1 MKKNISSDQACLE
14 SQLRIARHKTKSSRE
29 LLDFALAEVTTLTSS
44 KAGLVC
50 SCNDVSREFTPKNIV
65 STVDAVFSV
74 DEGRLWSHP
83 DTAHLWA
90 KVVRQVRPI
99 VLNETE
105 IPASLKKDA
114 HGGGIRL
121 KSFLSV
127 PLFSGGDIAAVAGFA
142 GKARPYTK
150 KDIQNASVLMNLA
163 WQAAQRMRLGEN
175 RISTGLLLD
184 ELKETLSIGFFWKS
198 PDLKYQDCNQYFAT
212 LAGIQ
217 SPEEIAGK
225 TDADLAW
232 KEAAKILCSI
242 DEDILKTG
250 RAKLNHVHK
259 FQNAYGAALWLNIH
273 SVPIKDSKGNIIAIA
288 GTINDIT
295 RQKQEE
301 IRNMRLAAIIDSTDD
316 AVVGMN
322 PDGIITDWN
331 RAAEKI
337 YGYTPDEA
345 IGMSVANLA
354 PAGFEAEISDIFST
368 LRSGRRP
375 AGYETKR
382 KRKNGEIFDVSITA
396 APILHTDGS
405 FAGISSI
412 GRDITEKNRQIKELE
427 LYREFLK
434 NIEDGCFELDL
445 KGSVTYANPA
455 AAFMF
460 GYNPDHAIGA
470 HYSQST
476 TPAEAEKLFAI
487 FNHIYKT
494 GQRSFIEEMEILR
507 QDGIIQYFDLMVSPI
522 VDESGRVSG
531 FRCTIRNVTQ
541 RKQERRELERYR
553 DFVLNAEDACF
564 EFDFYGNA
572 LFCNEPTCRI
582 LGYTREEHMKLRHRQ
597 RYPTKEEADRSAA
610 IIRKVYE
617 TGEPSGLYESRMLH
631 KDGSI
636 VTIEMNVNMIRDR
649 QGNPIGWRGTGR
661 DVSDRKKRQAELERY
676 RDFMENIY
684 DGCFEVD
691 LAGRITYTNETG
703 ARRLGLTK
711 EELTG
716 MNNLQYTRP
725 EEAKRVSKIYREIYR
740 TGRPAFIDHYELLHK
755 DGHTV
760 FFEMSAAL
768 IRDEKGNPA
777 GFRGTTRDITERKI
791 NQERLRASEA
801 KYRFLTEKI
810 SDVVWTA
817 DINLVFNYI
826 SPSVRFA
833 LGYKPEELTGRDPGV
848 LMTPASFAR
857 ARCLLEDELD
867 KTRRGR
873 PDAVRFVEFE
883 AAYRHK
889 NGDTLWFGNIVSFIR
904 DDKGEIAGIHGVSRN
919 ITERKQAVA
928 EKEKLILELQAALSE
943 VKTLSGLLPICSH
956 CKKIRDDKGYWN
968 QLESYL
974 LEHSGALLSHGI
986 CPECAE
992 KYYPDILKPKKPK

>member
-14 SQLRIARHKTKSSRE
+14 SQLRIARHKTKSPRDI
-29 LLDFALAEVTTLTSS
+29 LDFALAEVTALTSS
-44 KAGLVC
+44 KAGMVC
-50 SCNDVSREFTPKNIV
+50 SYNSASRKFTPKNIV
-65 STVDAVFSV
+65 STADTVFSI
-74 DEGRLWSHP
+74 DEGLAWSRP
-83 DTAHLWA
+83 DAARLWA
-90 KVVRQVRPI
+90 KAVRQARPI
-99 VLNETE
+99 VLTEAE
-105 IPASLKKDA
+105 IPASLKKAA
-114 HGGGIRL
+114 HGGGIGL

-163 WQAAQRMRLGEN
+163 WQSAQKIRLEKN

-184 ELKETLSIGFFWKS
+184 ELKETLSTGFFWKS

-225 TDADLAW
+225 TDTDLAW
-232 KEAAKILCSI
+232 KETAKVLRSI

-250 RAKLNHVHK
+250 KAKLNHVQK
-259 FQNAYGAALWLNIH
+259 FQNAYGATLWLNIH
-273 SVPIKDSKGNIIAIA
+273 NVPIKDSRGNIIAIA

-295 RQKQEE
+295 RQKRDE

-322 PDGIITDWN
+322 TDGIVTDWN
-331 RAAEKI
+331 RAAENI

-345 IGMSVANLA
+345 IGMSVTNLA
-354 PAGFEAEISDIFST
+354 PPGFEAELSDIIST
-368 LRSGRRP
+368 LQNGRRP

-382 KRKNGEIFDVSITA
+382 KRKNGEIFDVAITA
-396 APILHTDGS
+396 APILHPDGN

-427 LYREFLK
+427 LYREFLE
-434 NIEDGCFELDL
+434 NIEDGCFELDI

-455 AAFMF
+455 AVFMS
-460 GYNPDHAIGA
+460 GYDPDHIIGA

-476 TPAEAEKLFAI
+476 PPGEAEKLFAT
-487 FNHIYKT
+487 FNHVYKT

-522 VDESGRVSG
+522 VDESGRVAG
-531 FRCTIRNVTQ
+531 FRCTI
-541 RKQERRELERYR
+541 
-553 DFVLNAEDACF
+553 
-564 EFDFYGNA
+564 
-572 LFCNEPTCRI
+572 
-582 LGYTREEHMKLRHRQ
+582 
-597 RYPTKEEADRSAA
+597 
-610 IIRKVYE
+610 
-617 TGEPSGLYESRMLH
+617 
-631 KDGSI
+631 
-636 VTIEMNVNMIRDR
+636 
-649 QGNPIGWRGTGR
+649 
-661 DVSDRKKRQAELERY
+661 
-676 RDFMENIY
+676 
-684 DGCFEVD
+684 
-691 LAGRITYTNETG
+691 
-703 ARRLGLTK
+703 
-711 EELTG
+711 
-716 MNNLQYTRP
+716 
-725 EEAKRVSKIYREIYR
+725 
-740 TGRPAFIDHYELLHK
+740 
-755 DGHTV
+755 
-760 FFEMSAAL
+760 
-768 IRDEKGNPA
+768 
-777 GFRGTTRDITERKI
+777 RDITERKI
-791 NQERLRASEA
+791 NQERLRVSEA
-801 KYRFLTEKI
+801 KYRLLTEKI
-810 SDVVWTA
+810 SDIVWTT
-817 DINLVFNYI
+817 DMNLIFNYI

-833 LGYKPEELTGRDPGV
+833 LGYKPEELTGRDPGA
-848 LMTPASFAR
+848 LMTPESFAR
-857 ARCLLEDELD
+857 ARRLLENELD
-867 KTRRGR
+867 KTRRRR

-883 AAYRHK
+883 TAYHHK
-889 NGDTLWFGNIVSFIR
+889 NGGTLWFGNIVSFIR

-974 LEHSGALLSHGI
+974 LEHSGALLSHSI

-992 KYYPDILKPKKPK
+992 KYYSDILKPKKPK

>member
-1 MKKNISSDQACLE
+1 MKKNISSEQACLE
-14 SQLRIARHKTKSSRE
+14 SQLRIARHKTKSPRDI
-29 LLDFALAEVTTLTSS
+29 LDFALAEVISLTSS

-50 SCNDVSREFTPKNIV
+50 FYNGASRKFNPKNIV
-65 STVDAVFSV
+65 STADTVFSV
-74 DEGRLWSHP
+74 DEGQAWSRP
-83 DTAHLWA
+83 DAARLWA
-90 KVVRQVRPI
+90 KTVRQARPV
-99 VLNETE
+99 VLTEAE
-105 IPASLKKDA
+105 IPASLKKAA
-114 HGGGIRL
+114 HENGIRL

-163 WQAAQRMRLGEN
+163 WQTAQKIRLGKN

-184 ELKETLSIGFFWKS
+184 ELKETLSVGFFWKS

-232 KEAAKILCSI
+232 KEAAKTLRSI

-259 FQNAYGAALWLNIH
+259 FQNAYGATLWLNIH
-273 SVPIKDSKGNIIAIA
+273 NVPIKDSMGNIIAIA
-288 GTINDIT
+288 GTINEIT
-295 RQKQEE
+295 HQKQDE

-322 PDGIITDWN
+322 PDGVITDWN

-345 IGMSVANLA
+345 IGMSVANLS
-354 PAGFEAEISDIFST
+354 PPGFEAKISDIIST
-368 LRSGRRP
+368 LRNGRQP

-382 KRKNGEIFDVSITA
+382 KRKNGEIFDVAITA
-396 APILHTDGS
+396 APIFYPDGS
-405 FAGISSI
+405 FAGISGIS
-412 GRDITEKNRQIKELE
+412 RDITEKNRQIKELE
-427 LYREFLK
+427 LYREFLE

-445 KGSVTYANPA
+445 KGSVTYTNPA
-455 AAFMF
+455 AALMF
-460 GYNPDHAIGA
+460 GYDPDHAIGV

-476 TPAEAEKLFAI
+476 PAAEAEKLFVI

-494 GQRSFIEEMEILR
+494 GQRNFIEEMEILR

-522 VDESGRVSG
+522 VDKSDRVSG

-541 RKQERRELERYR
+541 RKQERQELERYR

-564 EFDFYGNA
+564 EFDFYGKV
-572 LFCNEPTCRI
+572 LFCNEPTYRM
-582 LGYTREEHMKLRHRQ
+582 LGYTREEYMKLRHRQ
-597 RYPTKEEADRSAA
+597 RYSSKEEADKAAA

-617 TGEPSGLYESRMLH
+617 TGEPSGLYESRLLR
-631 KDGSI
+631 KDGSV

-649 QGNPIGWRGTGR
+649 QGRPIGWRGTGR

-703 ARRLGLTK
+703 SRRLGLTR
-711 EELTG
+711 EEFTG
-716 MNNLQYTRP
+716 MDNLQYARP
-725 EEAKRVSKIYREIYR
+725 EEAKRIARIFRKIYDS
-740 TGRPAFIDHYELLHK
+740 GRPAFIDHYELLHK

-791 NQERLRASEA
+791 NQESLRASEA

-810 SDVVWTA
+810 SDIVWTT

-833 LGYKPEELTGRDPGV
+833 LGYKPEELTGRDPGS
-848 LMTPASFAR
+848 LMTPESFAR
-857 ARCLLEDELD
+857 ARRLLEDELD
-867 KTRRGR
+867 KTKRGR
-873 PDAVRFVEFE
+873 PDVVRFVEFE
-883 AAYRHK
+883 TAYHHK

-974 LEHSGALLSHGI
+974 LEHSSALLSHGI

-992 KYYPDILKPKKPK
+992 KHYPDILKPKKPK

>member
-1 MKKNISSDQACLE
+1 MKKNISSEQACLE
-14 SQLRIARHKTKSSRE
+14 SQLRIARHKTKSPRDI
-29 LLDFALAEVTTLTSS
+29 LDFALAEVISLTSS

-50 SCNDVSREFTPKNIV
+50 FYNGASRKFNPKNIV
-65 STVDAVFSV
+65 STADTVFSV
-74 DEGRLWSHP
+74 DEGQAWSRP
-83 DTAHLWA
+83 DAARLWA
-90 KVVRQVRPI
+90 KTVRQARPV
-99 VLNETE
+99 VLTEAE
-105 IPASLKKDA
+105 IPASLKKAA
-114 HGGGIRL
+114 HENGIRL

-127 PLFSGGDIAAVAGFA
+127 PLFSGGDIAAVSGFA

-150 KDIQNASVLMNLA
+150 KDIQNSSVLMNLA
-163 WQAAQRMRLGEN
+163 WQSAQKIRLEKN

-184 ELKETLSIGFFWKS
+184 ELKETLSVGFFWKS

-232 KEAAKILCSI
+232 KEAAKTLRSI

-259 FQNAYGAALWLNIH
+259 FQNAYGATLWLNIH
-273 SVPIKDSKGNIIAIA
+273 NVPIKDSMGNIIAIA
-288 GTINDIT
+288 GTINEIT
-295 RQKQEE
+295 HQKQDE

-322 PDGIITDWN
+322 PDGVITDWN

-345 IGMSVANLA
+345 IGMSVANLS
-354 PAGFEAEISDIFST
+354 PPGFEAKISDIIST
-368 LRSGRRP
+368 LRNGRQP

-382 KRKNGEIFDVSITA
+382 KRKNGEIFDVAITA
-396 APILHTDGS
+396 APIFYPDGS
-405 FAGISSI
+405 FAGISGIS
-412 GRDITEKNRQIKELE
+412 RDITEKNRQIKELE
-427 LYREFLK
+427 LYREFLE

-445 KGSVTYANPA
+445 KGSVTYTNPA
-455 AAFMF
+455 AALMF
-460 GYNPDHAIGA
+460 GYDPDHAIGV

-476 TPAEAEKLFAI
+476 PAAEAEKLFVI

-494 GQRSFIEEMEILR
+494 GQRNFIEEMEILR
-507 QDGIIQYFDLMVSPI
+507 QDGIIQYFDLMASPI
-522 VDESGRVSG
+522 VDESGRVAG
-531 FRCTIRNVTQ
+531 FRCTI
-541 RKQERRELERYR
+541 
-553 DFVLNAEDACF
+553 
-564 EFDFYGNA
+564 
-572 LFCNEPTCRI
+572 
-582 LGYTREEHMKLRHRQ
+582 
-597 RYPTKEEADRSAA
+597 
-610 IIRKVYE
+610 
-617 TGEPSGLYESRMLH
+617 
-631 KDGSI
+631 
-636 VTIEMNVNMIRDR
+636 
-649 QGNPIGWRGTGR
+649 
-661 DVSDRKKRQAELERY
+661 
-676 RDFMENIY
+676 
-684 DGCFEVD
+684 
-691 LAGRITYTNETG
+691 
-703 ARRLGLTK
+703 
-711 EELTG
+711 
-716 MNNLQYTRP
+716 
-725 EEAKRVSKIYREIYR
+725 
-740 TGRPAFIDHYELLHK
+740 
-755 DGHTV
+755 
-760 FFEMSAAL
+760 
-768 IRDEKGNPA
+768 
-777 GFRGTTRDITERKI
+777 RDITERKI

-810 SDVVWTA
+810 SDIVWTT

-833 LGYKPEELTGRDPGV
+833 LGYKPEELTGRDPGS
-848 LMTPASFAR
+848 LMTPESFAR
-857 ARCLLEDELD
+857 ARRLLEDELD
-867 KTRRGR
+867 KTKRGR
-873 PDAVRFVEFE
+873 PDVVRFVEFE
-883 AAYRHK
+883 TAYHHK

-974 LEHSGALLSHGI
+974 LEHSSALLSHGI

-992 KYYPDILKPKKPK
+992 KHYPDILKPKKPK